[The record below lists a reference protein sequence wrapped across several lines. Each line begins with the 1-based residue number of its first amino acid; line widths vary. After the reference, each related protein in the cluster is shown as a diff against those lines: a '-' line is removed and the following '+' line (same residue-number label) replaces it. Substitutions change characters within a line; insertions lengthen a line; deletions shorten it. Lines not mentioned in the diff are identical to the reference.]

1 MPHVQSWD
9 GFKPPGRPLP
19 GDWDPTAIAK
29 SCGEKRVVHL
39 VIWDGDQLLFVKNT
53 SKIAKGFTKPAAW
66 GIPTETVRTDPAESP
81 YEAAERV
88 IREEVNLF
96 GGEILVNSHPILV
109 TKTANGVVHFLFE
122 GSIEPYTDVPSKI
135 RDTAE
140 EVEEAKLC
148 NPSIIHI
155 PEPRE
160 EIPDKDKMP
169 FFTRDGQKELV
180 YASHIGFAAFSR
192 FRR

>member
-19 GDWDPTAIAK
+19 GDWDPTAVAK
-29 SCGEKRVVHL
+29 SSGGKRVIHL

-53 SKIAKGFTKPAAW
+53 SKVTKGFTKPAAW

-88 IREEVNLF
+88 IHEEVNLF
-96 GGEILVNSHPILV
+96 GGEISVNSHPILV
-109 TKTANGVVHFLFE
+109 TKTGNGVVHFLFE
-122 GSIEPYTDVPSKI
+122 GSIEPYTDIPKNI

-140 EVEEAKLC
+140 EVEEAGLF
-148 NPSIIHI
+148 NPAIIRI
-155 PEPRE
+155 PEFDATASDE
-160 EIPDKDKMP
+160 ERMP
-169 FFTRDGQKELV
+169 YFTRGEKKELV

-192 FRR
+192 YRR